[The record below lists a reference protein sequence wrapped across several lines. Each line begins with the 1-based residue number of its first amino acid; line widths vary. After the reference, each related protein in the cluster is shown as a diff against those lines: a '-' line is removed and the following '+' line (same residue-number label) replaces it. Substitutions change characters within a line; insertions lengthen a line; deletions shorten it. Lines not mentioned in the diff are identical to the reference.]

1 MPSSNQPYSQTQ
13 NAYEPLFENFIIPDE
28 EYDNLDLSMP
38 DDDLVKMLIDD
49 LDANISHW
57 EQKPWNLKKTDK
69 DNTNYLLGDQT
80 DEHEIKKTNS
90 GGFTDN
96 RLFSSARAILS
107 YATGQLAVPEIT
119 PSRSDEVYLK
129 GARAIQQA
137 LYQHAKDN
145 KVDIKT
151 RTSVLNLITRKRG
164 PMKLRFDPNKGTYG
178 DVVTEVVPPEDIII
192 DRYAGFMD
200 NPRVIYQRIR
210 CSIDELVAKF
220 PEKKAQIYAAF
231 SIQQGRYSQRSRFVA
246 YYEAWF
252 TYIDADNLPREG
264 LCWFLPEPAL
274 ILDKMKNP
282 NWVYVGS
289 DKKQKE
295 ENVLECPPKPYV
307 WFNYMNTGH
316 SYIDDTCLFEQA
328 KPLQEMLNYRNQQ
341 LNTNIDFMNGR
352 WVASKKAFGEQ
363 DAQKFVNKGARTVA
377 LVDAD
382 DVGKAL
388 QVQTPNQ
395 LPAEVYQSVIDF
407 RNEIDEMMGTPS
419 VFKGATPDKQGTLGR
434 DMMQKQQ
441 AGALQDDL
449 VRCVASGMEDYYKIL
464 LQMMRVYYTDDYW
477 FQVKGGDG
485 KFEFI
490 MLNGDSID
498 SNVKVGVQVDST
510 LPLDKMQIRA
520 TAMQLWQAGHA
531 IDYRTFMEDLGLPN
545 PDIRTERY
553 LRSQI
558 DLYTYMQS
566 VEQGMSN
573 NDAEVDIMLLIAN
586 KTPDER
592 DNYNEDYL
600 NYFNHF
606 LTLNRFTRLDQEA
619 KQRIVTFLMA
629 IQHVATQT
637 LNAQTTML
645 NDAGIVDRPPIFP
658 LPKRT
663 ENIRLVGNMSPEQT
677 QQIAGSEGQMFTPV
691 TGAEQAQN
699 PANQQAP
706 QQQQGAAPAQM

>member
-13 NAYEPLFENFIIPDE
+13 NAYAEGFGNFFLPDE
-28 EYDNLDLSMP
+28 EYDNLDLSMA

-49 LDANISHW
+49 LEANINHW
-57 EQKPWNLKKTDK
+57 EQKPWQLKKTDK

-90 GGFTDN
+90 GGFVDN
-96 RLFSSARAILS
+96 RMFSSMRAILS

-119 PSRSDEVYLK
+119 PSRSDEIYLK
-129 GARAIQQA
+129 GARNIQSA
-137 LYQHAKDN
+137 LYQHALDN

-151 RTSVLNLITRKRG
+151 RAAVMNLLTRKRG
-164 PMKLRFDPNKGTYG
+164 PLKLRFDPNKGIYG
-178 DVVTEVVPPEDIII
+178 DIVTEVVPPEDIII
-192 DRYAGFMD
+192 DRYAGFLD
-200 NPRVIYQRIR
+200 NPRVIYQRLH
-210 CSIDELVAKF
+210 CSVDELCTKF
-220 PEKKAQIYAAF
+220 PDKKNAIYTAF
-231 SIQQGRYSQRSRFVA
+231 SIQQGRYSQRSRFVY

-252 TYIDADNLPREG
+252 TYLDDKGIDREG
-264 LCWFLPEPAL
+264 LCWFLPEAKL
-274 ILDKMKNP
+274 ILDKCKNP
-282 NWVYVGS
+282 NWVYKGG

-295 ENVLECPPKPYV
+295 TNVLECPPKPYV
-307 WFNYMNTGH
+307 WPNYINTGH

-352 WVASKKAFGEQ
+352 WVASRKAFGEQ
-363 DAQKFVNKGARTVA
+363 DAQKFVNKGARTIA

-419 VFKGATPDKQGTLGR
+419 VFKGSQPTGQNTLGR

-449 VRCVASGMEDYYKIL
+449 VRSVASAMEDYYQIL

-485 KFEFI
+485 KFDFI
-490 MLNGDSID
+490 MLNGDTID

-510 LPLDKMQIRA
+510 LPLDKMQVRA
-520 TAMQLWQAGHA
+520 TAMQLWEQGHA

-566 VEQGMSN
+566 VEQGMEN
-573 NDAEVDIMLLIAN
+573 NDAEVDIMLLIKG

-606 LTLNRFTRLDQEA
+606 ITLNRFAGLKQDE
-619 KQRIVTFLMA
+619 KQRIITFLMA
-629 IQHVATQT
+629 VQHIATQT
-637 LNAQTTML
+637 LNAQETML

-663 ENIRLVGNMSPEQT
+663 ENIRLQGNMSPQQT
-677 QQIAGSEGQMFTPV
+677 QQIAQGEGQMFTPV
-691 TGAEQAQN
+691 TQAEQAQN
-699 PANQQAP
+699 PAAQQQAP
-706 QQQQGAAPAQM
+706 PQPGQPIPGQ